1 MRELY
6 TLKAST
12 EDYLR
17 ELKLLAHHLQE
28 EHGQTLKE
36 LNSSILL
43 TVELPNGQREHFL
56 ISQEGISHTPKP
68 PQVEDRIVLSYRDLI
83 RVIEK
88 PSRLLR
94 YILEGRVKIYGN
106 YKRVLSAIEKVF

>member
-1 MRELY
+1 MRGLY
-6 TLKAST
+6 TLKANT
-12 EDYLR
+12 EDYLG

-28 EHGQTLKE
+28 EHGQALRELK
-36 LNSSILL
+36 SPILI
-43 TVELPNGQREHFL
+43 TVELPNGQLEHFL
-56 ISQEGISHTPKP
+56 ISQEGISHTSKP
-68 PQVEDRIVLSYRDLI
+68 PQVEDRIVLNYRDLI

>member
-1 MRELY
+1 
-6 TLKAST
+6 
-12 EDYLR
+12 
-17 ELKLLAHHLQE
+17 
-28 EHGQTLKE
+28 
-36 LNSSILL
+36 
-43 TVELPNGQREHFL
+43 
-56 ISQEGISHTPKP
+56 
-68 PQVEDRIVLSYRDLI
+68 VEDRIVLNYRDLI